1 MVLSAQQEHRRD
13 PESPTRWPR
22 SIHVGK
28 HPGSQACRNKYNTCL
43 CKTRFLLGSQD
54 PSRIPPSRREAS
66 RQEYKIAFL
75 HIIDS
80 YYGAGSTAILLH
92 NKLTT
97 VCQFTDHR
105 AAAPQLL
112 PSWTMV
118 LPKRNTSYL
127 RRTTCSHTYW
137 LVAFLATSAY
147 FMIKLLTK
155 MMSRSLDEIGT
166 HTKLP
171 LPVFLH
177 IPKTGGTAIEGLLA
191 LANHKKK
198 SVPFFTHL

>member
-1 MVLSAQQEHRRD
+1 MVLSAQQKHRRD

-28 HPGSQACRNKYNTCL
+28 HPGSLACRNKYMPLQDTI
-43 CKTRFLLGSQD
+43 FLLGSQD

-112 PSWTMV
+112 PS
-118 LPKRNTSYL
+118 
-127 RRTTCSHTYW
+127 
-137 LVAFLATSAY
+137 
-147 FMIKLLTK
+147 
-155 MMSRSLDEIGT
+155 
-166 HTKLP
+166 
-171 LPVFLH
+171 
-177 IPKTGGTAIEGLLA
+177 
-191 LANHKKK
+191 
-198 SVPFFTHL
+198 